1 MKRLFASGKK
11 IKRLLMER
19 PWKAAANR
27 EEAELRPS
35 ALWRTRIKQ
44 TKQGWTLGTWR
55 LERAEL
61 QLISYGANTGRR
73 RLRRPAP

>member
-35 ALWRTRIKQ
+35 ALWRTHNKQ
-44 TKQGWTLGTWR
+44 TKQGWR

-61 QLISYGANTGRR
+61 QLMSYGANTGRR
-73 RLRRPAP
+73 RLGRPAR

>member
-11 IKRLLMER
+11 IKRLLTLSGGGR
-19 PWKAAANR
+19 QQLTNR

-35 ALWRTRIKQ
+35 AFWR
-44 TKQGWTLGTWR
+44 TLGTWR

-61 QLISYGANTGRR
+61 QLTN
-73 RLRRPAP
+73 